1 MQGIKFTKSE
11 SCFDMMA
18 KDVIT
23 RLKQFLGLESDVDL
37 AKALKINPSAIN
49 NWSKRNKINYKRI
62 FEAFPNLSFDWL
74 LGNGNGYTFGSIS
87 LQAFQ
92 NICRQG
98 GKPPTVLVPE
108 KARAGYRNSFS
119 QVVDYELPI
128 IQIQGF
134 TDGNRYRF
142 FEISGDSMM
151 PTLETGD
158 YVLCELVESLQDIK
172 QHGIYV
178 LHTHDD
184 ILCKRIEIQG
194 TRLLLHSDNSKVEVQ
209 EIQQDSIQH
218 YWRVISFF
226 RTLP

>member
-1 MQGIKFTKSE
+1 MV
-11 SCFDMMA
+11 A

-37 AKALKINPSAIN
+37 AKALKIKPSAIN

-62 FEAFPNLSFDWL
+62 FEAFPDLSPDWL

-128 IQIQGF
+128 LQIQGY

-158 YVLCELVESLQDIK
+158 YVLCELVASLQDIK
-172 QHGIYV
+172 QQGIYI
-178 LHTHDD
+178 LHTHND
-184 ILCKRIEIQG
+184 ILCKRIEIQD
-194 TRLLLHSDNSKVEVQ
+194 TCLLLHSNNLAYPVQ
-209 EIQQDSIQH
+209 EIHENDIKN

-226 RTLP
+226 RNLPLS